1 MSISLSK
8 GSSVNLTKEEPALKK
23 IMIGLGWDT
32 GQNIIDLDAAA
43 FMLTNNG
50 KIPSDEYF
58 VFYNNLK
65 SPEGAL
71 QHTGDNRTGEGE
83 GDDEMILANLTLVHP
98 TITDILITASIH
110 DAKARGHHFGQLK
123 NAFIRLYDV
132 DNKREILKYTL
143 DEKLE
148 NCTEIEFGKLQKRDN
163 EWRFMA
169 LGNGSSK
176 GLRGLVDMYA

>member
-8 GSSVNLTKEEPALKK
+8 GNSVNLTKEEPTLKK

-32 GQNIIDLDAAA
+32 GDNVIDLDACA
-43 FMLTNNG
+43 FMLGANG

-65 SPEGAL
+65 SPDNSI

-83 GDDEMILANLTLVHP
+83 GDDEMILANLDLVNP
-98 TITDILITASIH
+98 KITEIIITASIH
-110 DAKARGHHFGQLK
+110 DARKRGQHLGQLK

-132 DNKREILKYTL
+132 DSKKEILKYIL
-143 DEKLE
+143 NEKLDH
-148 NCTEIEFGKLQKRDN
+148 CTEIEFGKLQKVN
-163 EWRFMA
+163 EEWKFVA

-176 GLRGLVDMYA
+176 GLQGFVDIYA